1 MAGLPEEVW
10 VQRPATPGTGR
21 HPGQGEKERHKDVL
35 AKIEGGR
42 GKAPHCLHF
51 YLAIETILQSWFYPK
66 VRGCY
71 LGHAA
76 RHGTGIE
83 RSAQE

>member
-10 VQRPATPGTGR
+10 VQTSATPGTGTY
-21 HPGQGEKERHKDVL
+21 PGQGEKESLKDVL
-35 AKIEGGR
+35 VKFKGGR
-42 GKAPHCLHF
+42 GKASHCLHF
-51 YLAIETILQSWFYPK
+51 YLAIQTILQSWFYSK

-76 RHGTGIE
+76 RPGTGIE
-83 RSAQE
+83 YSAQE

>member
-10 VQRPATPGTGR
+10 VQRSATPGTGR

-35 AKIEGGR
+35 AKTEGR
-42 GKAPHCLHF
+42 GKASHCLQF
-51 YLAIETILQSWFYPK
+51 YLDIETILQSWFYPK
-66 VRGCY
+66 VKGCY
-71 LGHAA
+71 LGRAA

-83 RSAQE
+83 FSAQE